1 MRKGKMVKKIDKI
14 IDSIVPILARNNAR
28 RAALF
33 GSVISDNFDEQSDV
47 DILVELDDSLS
58 LLDYIGIIIELEDKL
73 GRKVDL
79 VEYDTIKPALKDE
92 IERSALR
99 IL

>member
-1 MRKGKMVKKIDKI
+1 MTKDIDKI
-14 IDSIVPILARNNAR
+14 AKSIIPVLKKNRAS

-33 GSVISDNFDEQSDV
+33 GSVVTGTFDDDSDI

-58 LLDYIGIIIELEDKL
+58 LLDYIGIILELEEKL

-79 VEYDTIKPALKDE
+79 VEYDSIKPSLKKE
-92 IERSALR
+92 IERTAVR
-99 IL
+99 II

>member
-1 MRKGKMVKKIDKI
+1 MTREIDKI
-14 IDSIVPILARNNAR
+14 AKSVIPVLKKNRAS

-33 GSVISDNFDEQSDV
+33 GSVVSGDFDDNSDI

-58 LLDYIGIIIELEDKL
+58 LLDYIGIILELEDKL

-79 VEYDTIKPALKDE
+79 VEYDSIKPSLKKE
-92 IERSALR
+92 IEQTAVR
-99 IL
+99 II

>member
-1 MRKGKMVKKIDKI
+1 MAKKIDKI

-33 GSVISDNFDEQSDV
+33 GSVVSGDFDEQSDV

-79 VEYDTIKPALKDE
+79 VEYGAIKPALKDE

>member
-1 MRKGKMVKKIDKI
+1 MIKKIDKI

-33 GSVISDNFDEQSDV
+33 GSVVSGDFDEQSDV

-79 VEYDTIKPALKDE
+79 VEYGAIKPALKDE
-92 IERSALR
+92 IELNALR
-99 IL
+99 IM

>member
-1 MRKGKMVKKIDKI
+1 MTKKIDKI
-14 IDSIVPILARNNAR
+14 AQSVIPVLKRNHAS

-33 GSVISDNFDEQSDV
+33 GSVVSGDFDDNSDI

-58 LLDYIGIIIELEDKL
+58 LLDYIGIILELEDKL

-79 VEYDTIKPALKDE
+79 VEYDSIKPSLKKE
-92 IERSALR
+92 IEQTAVR
-99 IL
+99 II

>member
-1 MRKGKMVKKIDKI
+1 MPMKIDKI
-14 IDSIVPILARNNAR
+14 IDSIVPILERNHAH

-33 GSVISDNFDEQSDV
+33 GSVVSGDFNDRSDI
-47 DILVELDDSLS
+47 DILVELDDSIS

-79 VEYDTIKPALKDE
+79 VEYDAIKPALKE
-92 IERSALR
+92 KIEHNSIR

>member
-1 MRKGKMVKKIDKI
+1 MVKKIDKI